1 MQALRYGPE
10 FHTWCR
16 PNHEKESQFHILLW
30 ANSEKNPI
38 TKSRKVTRI
47 YLSNFLFFRVKI
59 NPSIGWLTCH
69 ISCQVLR
76 SGGKSEWAGDER
88 GKSKGGRRKWGG
100 WEKRKWE
107 GVRGEGETEH
117 WRYKFDS
124 SIYFRK
130 DWKRSV
136 ILKVGTQLATTN
148 QAYQV
153 YWLTQQQFWS

>member
-1 MQALRYGPE
+1 MVQNSTLGADQIMKKRVNFIYCYGPIQRKIPSQNQEKWQE
-10 FHTWCR
+10 FTYLIFFFQSKNKSKHR
-16 PNHEKESQFHILLW
+16 MANMSYFLPSGEKKWVIRRWERKEQGR
-30 ANSEKNPI
+30 EK
-38 TKSRKVTRI
+38 KVRG
-47 YLSNFLFFRVKI
+47 L
-59 NPSIGWLTCH
+59 
-69 ISCQVLR
+69 
-76 SGGKSEWAGDER
+76 R
-88 GKSKGGRRKWGG
+88 GK
-100 WEKRKWE
+100 E
-107 GVRGEGETEH
+107 VRGSEGWGRNGAH

>member
-1 MQALRYGPE
+1 MICRPCVMVQNSTLGADQIMKKRVNFIYCYGPIQRKIPSQNQEKWQE
-10 FHTWCR
+10 F
-16 PNHEKESQFHILLW
+16 S
-30 ANSEKNPI
+30 
-38 TKSRKVTRI
+38 
-47 YLSNFLFFRVKI
+47 FFRVKI
-59 NPSIGWLTCH
+59 NPGIGWLTCH
-69 ISCQVLR
+69 ISCQVVR
-76 SGGKSEWAGDER
+76 KSEWSGDER